1 MSNYRNYIFT
11 AVLISI
17 PFLFFGQDLTFSD
30 LYNLKTKNVE
40 FAENLLSKRGWKIL
54 NTSVEKDKFKHIT
67 FDNTEENTHQGK
79 SWIRIYWF
87 DNENKILEI
96 RWTFDSQFLYNE
108 ILDKINN
115 QPIDEK
121 DFKSNQNGVIRS
133 FLVKGVGVSITNKTN
148 YQARITDGKFEI
160 SIYNA
165 KSLSQ

>member
-1 MSNYRNYIFT
+1 MSNYRNYIFS

-67 FDNTEENTHQGK
+67 FDNTVENTHQGK

-96 RWTFDSQFLYNE
+96 RWTFDSQFLYNK
-108 ILDKINN
+108 ILDEINN

-133 FLVKGVGVSITNKTN
+133 FLVKGVGVSMTNKTN
-148 YQARITDGKFEI
+148 YEARITDGKFEI
-160 SIYNA
+160 SFYNA